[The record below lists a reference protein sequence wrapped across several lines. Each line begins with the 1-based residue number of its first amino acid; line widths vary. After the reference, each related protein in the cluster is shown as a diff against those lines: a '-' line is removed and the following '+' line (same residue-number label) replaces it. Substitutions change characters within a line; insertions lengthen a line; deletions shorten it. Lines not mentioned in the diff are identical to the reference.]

1 LCKGAGG
8 YIRAFYLRRD
18 RIYKNISMMTKPPL
32 STFLFTAAK
41 KKWRGGGR
49 ERQKNQQF
57 QKLSFLDITK
67 HTPLIMCKLE
77 NDPLIYLTNLLLS
90 CCTT

>member
-41 KKWRGGGR
+41 KKWRGEGEKGR
-49 ERQKNQQF
+49 KINSFKNY
-57 QKLSFLDITK
+57 LS
-67 HTPLIMCKLE
+67 LILQS
-77 NDPLIYLTNLLLS
+77 ILL
-90 CCTT
+90 